1 MLKPYFYLRARLLA
15 PLAILACL
23 IYVPANPRGAWARVV
38 DVPVIQVTHPADRE
52 VNDSLE
58 FRGRIQPAMQ
68 VDLRPRISG
77 QLLQTF
83 FKEGDHVERGDLLFQ
98 IDPKP
103 LQEELDQ
110 SLRKLNEKKQSLARA
125 RAVLERDRTI
135 EARQP
140 GTIAKAQLDLQED
153 LIVKAHA
160 EVRDAENSVEMGKAK
175 LALTRI
181 HAPMDGLV
189 VLKLADPGRR
199 LIADQTHL
207 GMIVSR
213 EPLYVYFDVARATLD
228 RIRAATGA
236 RQPRSVVEADVEMG
250 LVDDLQYPHAG
261 KVSLPDWKGQPG
273 NSTVRL
279 RATFT
284 RLQPAKGAR
293 PLLPDTLVSMRVPVD
308 AAFKSLVVP
317 SRSLVEQKNA
327 AAVYVVD
334 AANRIQVRQVRTGPV
349 FKDGNTAIR
358 SGLTKTDWVVLQP
371 SNEIGPGSVVRP
383 DRSPD
388 SIAPAAP
395 HP

>member
-1 MLKPYFYLRARLLA
+1 MLKPYLYLRARFLA
-15 PLAILACL
+15 ALTILACF
-23 IYVPANPRGAWARVV
+23 IYVPANPPGVWARGV
-38 DVPVIQVTHPADRE
+38 DVPVIQVAHPADRE

-83 FKEGDHVERGDLLFQ
+83 FKQGDHVKRGDLLFQ

-140 GTIAKAQLDLQED
+140 GSIAKAQLDLEED
-153 LIVKAHA
+153 LIVKARA
-160 EVRDAENSVEMGKAK
+160 EVRDAENSVETGKAK

-181 HAPMDGLV
+181 HSPMDGLV

-213 EPLYVYFDVARATLD
+213 EPLYAYFDVERATLD

-236 RQPRSVVEADVEMG
+236 KKPGSVVEADVEMG
-250 LVDDLQYPHAG
+250 LVDERQYPHGG
-261 KVSLPDWKGQPG
+261 KVPLPDWKGQPG
-273 NSTVRL
+273 NSMVRL

-284 RLQPAKGAR
+284 RLQPAKGVR
-293 PLLPDTLVSMRVPVD
+293 PMLPDTLVSMRVPVD
-308 AAFKSLVVP
+308 AAFQSLIVP
-317 SRSLVEQKNA
+317 SRSLVEQKGA
-327 AAVYVVD
+327 TAVYVVD
-334 AANRIQVRQVRTGPV
+334 AANRIQVRQVRPGPV
-349 FKDGNTAIR
+349 LRNGNTAIR

-371 SNEIGPGSVVRP
+371 SSQIGPGSIVRP

-395 HP
+395 RP